1 MTRACTICTHP
12 KREALERALIA
23 LEPNLRVAKRY
34 KVSETAIRRHK
45 EAHLFAV
52 LARSEKA
59 RDALRLDRL
68 LERVA
73 YLDGLVDSVFTQA
86 ETAKD
91 PGLTLKGV
99 REGRGNLELLA
110 QLLGELQAGAV
121 VNITLATSAEWVAL
135 REKIVAVLEP
145 FPVARS
151 ALIDA
156 LKEKT

>member
-1 MTRACTICTHP
+1 MTRACTICSHS

-23 LEPNLRVAKRY
+23 LEPYLRVAKRY

-45 EAHLFAV
+45 EAHLFAT

-59 RDALRLDRL
+59 RDALRLERL

-73 YLDGLVDSVFTQA
+73 YLDEKVDAVFTQA

-91 PGLTLKGV
+91 PGLTLKAV
-99 REGRGNLELLA
+99 REARGDTELLA
-110 QLLGELQAGAV
+110 RLLGELQEGAT

-151 ALIDA
+151 ALIEA
-156 LKEKT
+156 LKEKS